1 MSTANKPSDHDYW
14 LKLLL
19 FVCAAISL
27 ILGLQ
32 AYWGRSLLWDLNP
45 IVQAIVDY
53 STGLD
58 PYRRQEQS
66 MFIYHP
72 WVLRLLHSISQ
83 LMALP
88 TFFSI
93 VYLLICSWFFF
104 ESVRLL
110 ETVETRLNRF
120 EMIAMATVFGG
131 VTLNAL
137 LCGNFSAYFHLVLIS
152 LIFNYLNKQRILALY
167 VLGAGLVCFALVKPY
182 FLAYTFFYFLVLL
195 PKRAVF
201 ISLACGVALLA
212 LWVSGAL
219 LFADQYQAFLQALQY
234 QLLAKNDL
242 GGYSTLRVSGPYLSY
257 QLAFLLHVS
266 IVSLVALLI
275 WIRIKQRKLFVDDVK
290 SQALIFILLIIFI
303 NPRVVFY
310 DFFVAIFALFYLLLT
325 TKQRGERILLMGF
338 PIAIY
343 AQLAEHSIRWV
354 ILAFVVIATLTVYGA
369 ISGRSIVKG

>member
-1 MSTANKPSDHDYW
+1 
-14 LKLLL
+14 
-19 FVCAAISL
+19 
-27 ILGLQ
+27 
-32 AYWGRSLLWDLNP
+32 
-45 IVQAIVDY
+45 
-53 STGLD
+53 
-58 PYRRQEQS
+58 
-66 MFIYHP
+66 
-72 WVLRLLHSISQ
+72 
-83 LMALP
+83 
-88 TFFSI
+88 
-93 VYLLICSWFFF
+93 
-104 ESVRLL
+104 
-110 ETVETRLNRF
+110 
-120 EMIAMATVFGG
+120 MIAMATVFGG